1 MNPATL
7 LVVSILGVILILA
20 VILVI
25 LFRRQ

>member
-7 LVVSILGVILILA
+7 LVASVLGVSLVLA